1 MFAIPVTRESRPV
14 AVLLGGSGHART
26 PAVRTPAVPALL
38 KLQPN
43 AHGRS
48 GYASEYRASGG

>member
-43 AHGRS
+43 APGGLAALPS
-48 GYASEYRASGG
+48 TVPSGG

>member
-1 MFAIPVTRESRPV
+1 MFAIPVTRELLPV

-38 KLQPN
+38 KLPPN
-43 AHGRS
+43 APWHS
-48 GYASEYRASGG
+48 GCASEYRAPGG

>member
-14 AVLLGGSGHART
+14 AVLLGGSGHAQT

-38 KLQPN
+38 KVQPN
-43 AHGRS
+43 AHWRS
-48 GYASEYRASGG
+48 GCASESRAAGG